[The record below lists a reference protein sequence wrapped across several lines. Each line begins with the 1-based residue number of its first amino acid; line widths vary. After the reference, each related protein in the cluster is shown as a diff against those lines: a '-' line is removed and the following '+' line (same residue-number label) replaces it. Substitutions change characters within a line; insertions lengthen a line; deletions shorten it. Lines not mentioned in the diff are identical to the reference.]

1 MAYCSRC
8 GAEILENARFCTGCG
23 APIESNSKPAASAEP
38 VETGASVE
46 PTTPVTPAAPTPA
59 STPVSPVV
67 PPVSGNAGYE
77 APPSGYSTET
87 EDPFSVGAAQ
97 EDVFTGLKKKMTPK
111 KFLIFSGIIAAALLL
126 FAGGLTVF
134 AVVGGERVPD
144 NDFYGTDYDDS
155 WDDWD
160 SDWGDWD
167 DVDGTGLTD
176 HEYRGTFAE
185 VSIPDSWRSHYN
197 VTDNGDSVTFYNV
210 ENAEAG
216 FGGTLVT
223 INRYPAGE
231 DYSFL
236 PDYKVIY
243 SAPNYTYIAVYPT
256 DLQYDSDDEDLTA
269 LYQKMASELTDSF
282 LWNIH
287 IAEE

>member
-1 MAYCSRC
+1 M
-8 GAEILENARFCTGCG
+8 
-23 APIESNSKPAASAEP
+23 
-38 VETGASVE
+38 
-46 PTTPVTPAAPTPA
+46 
-59 STPVSPVV
+59 
-67 PPVSGNAGYE
+67 
-77 APPSGYSTET
+77 
-87 EDPFSVGAAQ
+87 
-97 EDVFTGLKKKMTPK
+97 
-111 KFLIFSGIIAAALLL
+111 LL

-176 HEYRGTFAE
+176 HEYHGTFAE